1 MALALGSHMEHSVV
15 GSFGD
20 GEDNHKHVQD
30 IVREI
35 EHHTC
40 KPGLAAHNVC
50 FVISCPIP
58 MALGESLDLLS
69 LGDISGQIQKEA
81 YQQQDSTWGC

>member
-1 MALALGSHMEHSVV
+1 MALALGSHMGRSVA

-20 GEDNHKHVQD
+20 GEDNHRHVQD
-30 IVREI
+30 MVREI

-40 KPGLAAHNVC
+40 KPGLAEHNVC
-50 FVISCPIP
+50 FVISCLIP
-58 MALGESLDLLS
+58 MALEGFVDLLS
-69 LGDISGQIQKEA
+69 LGDISDQIQREA